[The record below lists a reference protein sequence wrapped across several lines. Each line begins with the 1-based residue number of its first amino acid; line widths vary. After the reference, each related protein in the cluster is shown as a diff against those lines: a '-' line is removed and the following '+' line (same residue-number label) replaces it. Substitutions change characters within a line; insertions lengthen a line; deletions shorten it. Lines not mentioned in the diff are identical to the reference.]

1 MGVPVVSLAGACH
14 AARVGASLLASI
26 GHPEWVAARS
36 DAYIDIATALAADRK
51 RLRQLRA
58 SLRQELATSP
68 LTDAAAFTRRLEAA
82 FEALADEAGAR
93 T

>member
-14 AARVGASLLASI
+14 AARVGASLLTSV
-26 GHPEWVAARS
+26 GHPEWVAATAE
-36 DAYIDIATALAADRK
+36 AYVDIATALAADRG

-58 SLRQELATSP
+58 SLRPELAASP
-68 LTDAAAFTRRLEAA
+68 LTDAASFTRRLEAA
-82 FEALADEAGAR
+82 FEALVDEAGAR